1 MKALIIV
8 DVQNDFCEGGSLAV
22 ANSNTIF
29 PFINELVKYE
39 DFSKI
44 YVTKDWHP
52 ANHTSFAAN
61 HGKNP
66 FELIVDEN
74 GENEMLW
81 PAHCVQYGK
90 GAELSHLLDLNGK
103 KAI

>member
-8 DVQNDFCEGGSLAV
+8 DVQNDFCEGGALEV
-22 ANSNTIF
+22 AGSNSIF

-44 YVTKDWHP
+44 FVTKDWHP
-52 ANHTSFAAN
+52 AIHTSFAVN
-61 HGKNP
+61 HGKKP
-66 FELIVDEN
+66 FEMIVDGN

-81 PAHCVQYGK
+81 PVHCVKYQK
-90 GAELSHLLDLNGK
+90 GA
-103 KAI
+103 